1 MKIVKITSLGCP
13 SCIIMNKVIN
23 QIKIE
28 YPDIEFLNSIKTC
41 RRIPITQAYLT
52 TPEEGYFRIRKRGE
66 GDKAGYIKDDK
77 EIGRLK
83 GEHKKEELVKII
95 EENV

>member
-13 SCIIMNKVIN
+13 SCIIMNKSIN

-28 YPDIEFLNSIKTC
+28 YPDIEI
-41 RRIPITQAYLT
+41 
-52 TPEEGYFRIRKRGE
+52 EELDYDFDDIDNYDVGKILPVFIFY
-66 GDKAGYIKDDK
+66 KDDK

-83 GEHKKEELVKII
+83 GEHKKEELIKII

>member
-1 MKIVKITSLGCP
+1 MKIVKITSFGCP

-28 YPDIEFLNSIKTC
+28 YPDIEI
-41 RRIPITQAYLT
+41 
-52 TPEEGYFRIRKRGE
+52 EEFDYDFDDVDNYDVGKILPVFIFY
-66 GDKAGYIKDDK
+66 KDDK